1 MSIPDYQTI
10 MLPLLELIKDG
21 TQRTLRECIE
31 ALANRFHLTP
41 EERAQLLP
49 SGQQRIFDNRVGWA
63 RTYLKKAGLL
73 ESPRRGTVRITSRG
87 REVLAQRP
95 NKIDVSFLMQFEEF
109 SEFKNKRGSVSG
121 KAYGGARKVEEADPV
136 EQIEHYFSE
145 YQDALVEELLGEIR
159 GVSPPFFERL
169 VVQLLVKMGYGGG
182 LRQAAAI
189 VGGSGDEGIDG
200 VINEDKLGLEVI
212 YIQAKQWANPVGR
225 PEVQKFVGALHG
237 KRARKGVFITT
248 SSFTREAR
256 EYVKHLDPK
265 IVLIDGEELA
275 RLMIEH
281 NVGVAV
287 KSVYELKSVD
297 RDFFEETS

>member
-10 MLPLLELIKDG
+10 MSPLLELIKDG